1 MLQADAP
8 DAPNA
13 PNPPDAPNAP
23 NPPDAPNSPAAP
35 ASPRIAVVGAT
46 GAVGGTLLELI
57 EDRGLPYRRLH
68 LVASARSAG
77 RTIRVDG
84 EDHRVAELAGFD
96 FGSVDVAFFCA
107 GAAVS
112 REWVPVAV
120 AHGALVVDGT
130 SAFRASPE
138 IPLVVPELDTGRL
151 DRRPTGGVIAVPG
164 AAAVPVVRVV
174 RDVERR
180 WGLRRIVVSTY
191 QGASDAGHPGIE
203 ELQDGS
209 RTVLQDPQASP
220 VSAVFSPPLAFN
232 VLPGIGEPLED
243 GSTRRE
249 RELAEEIRRVLR
261 LPGLDVTATCV
272 RVPVVGGQGA
282 SVWVECRS
290 AVDRAELVALLRALP
305 GVTVHD
311 HPGSPTPADLGDPDR
326 VHVGRIRV
334 TGAASD
340 GFWLW
345 LATDNLR
352 VGGALD
358 AVRIVE
364 ELLAHGAL

>member
-8 DAPNA
+8 
-13 PNPPDAPNAP
+13 
-23 NPPDAPNSPAAP
+23 AA
-35 ASPRIAVVGAT
+35 APRIAVVGAT

-57 EDRGLPYRRLH
+57 EDRGLPYRQLH

-84 EDHRVAELAGFD
+84 HDHRVADLAGFD
-96 FGSVDVAFFCA
+96 FRSVDVAFFCA
-107 GAAVS
+107 GADVS
-112 REWVPVAV
+112 RAWVPVAV
-120 AHGALVVDGT
+120 AHGALVVDST
-130 SAFRASPE
+130 SAFRTAPDT
-138 IPLVVPELDTGRL
+138 PLVVTELDADRL
-151 DRRPTGGVIAVPG
+151 DRRPSGGVIAVPG
-164 AAAVPVVRVV
+164 AATVPVVRVV

-180 WGLRRIVVSTY
+180 WGVRRIVVSTY
-191 QGASDAGHPGIE
+191 QGASDAGHAGIE

-209 RTVLQDPQASP
+209 RTVLQDPQATP

-232 VLPGIGEPLED
+232 VLPGIGDTLED
-243 GSTRRE
+243 GSTRQE
-249 RELAEEIRRVLR
+249 RELTEEIRKVLG

-282 SVWVECRS
+282 AVWVECRT
-290 AVDRAELVALLRALP
+290 AVDRTELVALLRALP

-311 HPGSPTPADLGDPDR
+311 SPGAPTPADLGDPDR

-334 TGAASD
+334 AATASD

-364 ELLAHGAL
+364 ELLARGTL